1 MPNRGRDLGVS
12 LKTRPEVTLAG
23 VGLALSSGV
32 TVRRD
37 PLPDLVSL
45 ASSAGAHDATS
56 PHSGFSARTR

>member
-1 MPNRGRDLGVS
+1 MN

-45 ASSAGAHDATS
+45 ASSADAHDTTS
-56 PHSGFSARTR
+56 PHSGFSARTP